1 MISSVWV
8 NKLCITKLLRPL
20 HLQKNKQKKRK
31 SFVLC
36 MHLDALEHLGTRQD
50 IKQIMIIVGM
60 IRMYF
65 KSCFL
70 SNIYF
75 DFLLT
80 HQGQKQSNFKYVR

>member
-1 MISSVWV
+1 
-8 NKLCITKLLRPL
+8 
-20 HLQKNKQKKRK
+20 
-31 SFVLC
+31 

-80 HQGQKQSNFKYVR
+80 HQGQKQTNFKYVR